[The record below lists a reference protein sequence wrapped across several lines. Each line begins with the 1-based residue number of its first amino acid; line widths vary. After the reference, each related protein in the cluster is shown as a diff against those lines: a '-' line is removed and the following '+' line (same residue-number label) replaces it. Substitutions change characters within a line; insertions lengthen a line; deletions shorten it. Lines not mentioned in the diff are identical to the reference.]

1 MRRLCLIF
9 WSLLLASGLRA
20 EKHALIIAIG
30 DYPAKTGWK
39 PINSVNDVPLI
50 KGTLLNQGFPESNI
64 TVLLNEQAT
73 KKGIVDALAK
83 LNSRVKK
90 GDIVVIHYSGHGQQ
104 IFDDNGDETDGLD
117 EAIVPHDAFVK
128 YSHNY
133 SGQNH
138 LRDDEIGNIVAR
150 FRNKLG
156 KDGQLLWLIDSCH
169 SGTATR
175 GGITRGGEAAL
186 IPPDWKA
193 HESDKTKGSGLLEK
207 VKAEPDASPFVLFS
221 GSSANELN
229 YEYNGTGSLTYAFS
243 KALNELG
250 SDFSYRQV
258 FSKISSVM
266 NVICPKQT
274 PTMEGDVDFK
284 LFNNSYVRQQPY
296 FKVENVS
303 PTMNNIRIGA
313 GNLQRIF
320 NKTTVFVVPAGTSG
334 VTEDKILSKGV
345 VINAGFNESLIRLDK
360 TLPDKNQA
368 NYWVFTDQPSYGDIA
383 VKVFFESAVEAPVKT
398 GVKGFLT
405 KNGSGEVVTDTLK
418 ADILIS
424 KQGTAYQLLTAK
436 GGQVLNEVEGLSG
449 EKLVSE
455 LNRKLFE
462 FAQGQYLKNLSMAD
476 ENYQF
481 SFRLLPINYD
491 AEFEEAG
498 ELKDENALLSE
509 AGVFTVSP
517 GKDHVVLEVT
527 NKGTKPLYFSI
538 VEINS
543 KGEISPFM
551 PNANCIVSNTE
562 RKVEPGKTVLLKS
575 CVYGFAPPYE
585 KLLLKGFASST
596 PIDLQS
602 TAESR
607 GAQNRSGNNNP
618 LESFLQK
625 SFVQNRSS
633 EGTQVSGKLEGYSA
647 EFVYEI
653 VEE

>member
-9 WSLLLASGLRA
+9 CSLLLTSGLRA

-50 KGTLLNQGFPESNI
+50 KGTLLNQGFSESNI
-64 TVLLNEQAT
+64 SVLLNEQAT
-73 KKGIVDALAK
+73 KKGIVDALVK
-83 LNSRVKK
+83 LNSRVAK

-117 EAIVPHDAFVK
+117 EAIVPYDAFVK

-133 SGQNH
+133 TGQNH

-156 KDGQLLWLIDSCH
+156 KDGQLLWIMDSCH

-175 GGITRGGEAAL
+175 GGITRGGEGAL

-193 HESDKTKGSGLLEK
+193 HEKDKTKGSGLLEK
-207 VKAEPDASPFVLFS
+207 VKTEPEAAPFVLIS
-221 GSSANELN
+221 GSAADELN
-229 YEYNGTGSLTYAFS
+229 YEYNGTGSLSYSFA

-250 SDFSYRQV
+250 SDFTYRQV

-274 PTMEGDVDFK
+274 PALEGDIDFK

-303 PTMNNIRIGA
+303 PAMNSLRIGA
-313 GNLQRIF
+313 GNLHRIF
-320 NKTTVFVVPAGTSG
+320 NNTTVFVVPAGTAE
-334 VTEDKILSKGV
+334 VTEDKILAKGT
-345 VINAGFNESLIRLDK
+345 VINAKFNESLVRLNK
-360 TLPDKNQA
+360 ALTDKNPT
-368 NYWVFTDQPSYGDIA
+368 NYWVFIDHPSYGDIA
-383 VKVFFESAVEAPVKT
+383 VKVFFEKSVEASVKT
-398 GVKGFLT
+398 GVEKLLT
-405 KNGSGEVVTDTLK
+405 QNGSGEVVRDTLE
-418 ADILIS
+418 ADILIN
-424 KQGTAYQLLTAK
+424 KRGAGYQLLTAK
-436 GGQVLNEVEGLSG
+436 GGQVLNKVEELPG
-449 EKLVSE
+449 EKLATE
-455 LNRKLFE
+455 LHQKLFE
-462 FAQGQYLKNLSMAD
+462 FAQGQYLKNLNMAD
-476 ENYQF
+476 ENYEF

-498 ELKDENALLSE
+498 ELREENALVSE

-517 GKDHVVLEVT
+517 GKDHVVLEVS
-527 NKGTKPLYFSI
+527 NKGKKPLYFSI

-543 KGEISPFM
+543 KGEIFPFM
-551 PNANCIVSNTE
+551 PNANCSISNTE
-562 RKVEPGKTVLLKS
+562 RKIDPGETVLLKS

-585 KLLLKGFASST
+585 KLLLKAFASPT

-607 GAQNRSGNNNP
+607 GAQNRSGTNNP
-618 LESFLQK
+618 LENFLKQ
-625 SFVQNRSS
+625 SYVQNRSA
-633 EGTQVSGKLEGYSA
+633 EGKQVSGKLEGYST

-653 VEE
+653 VKE